1 MKELFK
7 LISDKYAQVVESRLA
22 IDKLAELRIRNG
34 SPVSVWYNGSY
45 RFLCEG
51 GITKDPAEAFV
62 AEKNEAESV
71 ILRACDRSLYTVTET
86 LKRGYIS
93 VGGGIR
99 IGVCGS
105 AVTSGDA
112 VTAVKDFTSVN
123 IRLPHEIKGCASVVF
138 SKTVGSG
145 IKNTLII
152 SPPGAGK
159 TTVLRDLCRQISD
172 RGFNVLLCDERY
184 EIAACS
190 RGLPTLDVGRCTD
203 VISGADKRSA
213 FTAGIAFMRPDVIV
227 ADELFDIDLDGLFR
241 AVNSGVSV
249 ICTAHARDYCELKQ
263 KVGYSAI
270 VDSHLFERFVVISDP
285 PRRDITVL
293 DGDGC
298 SVSYGGA
305 A

>member
-1 MKELFK
+1 MEELFK
-7 LISDKYAQVVESRLA
+7 LISDKYAHAISSRLA

-34 SPVSVWYNGSY
+34 APVSVWYNGLY
-45 RFLCEG
+45 RFLCEN
-51 GITKDPAEAFV
+51 GITKDPAEAFI
-62 AEKNEAESV
+62 AEKSEAESV
-71 ILRACDRSLYTVTET
+71 VLRACNRSLYTVTET

-93 VGGGIR
+93 IGGGIR

-105 AVTSGDA
+105 AVTSGDT

-138 SKTVGSG
+138 SKTVGNG

-190 RGLPTLDVGRCTD
+190 RGVPTLDVGRCTD

-213 FTAGIAFMRPDVIV
+213 FTAGIAFMRPDVII
-227 ADELFDIDLDGLFR
+227 ADELFDVDLGGLLR
-241 AVNSGVSV
+241 AVHCGVSV
-249 ICTAHARDYCELKQ
+249 ICTAHARDYADIKQ
-263 KVGYSAI
+263 KAGYAAI
-270 VDSHLFERFVVISDP
+270 IGSHIFERFVVISDP

-293 DGDGC
+293 DADGL